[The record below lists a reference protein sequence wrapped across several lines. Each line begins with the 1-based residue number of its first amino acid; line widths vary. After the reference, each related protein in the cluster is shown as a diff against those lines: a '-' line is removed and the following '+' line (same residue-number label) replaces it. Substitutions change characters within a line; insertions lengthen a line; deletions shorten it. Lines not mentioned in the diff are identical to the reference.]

1 MFIKNKTLK
10 GVNMEN
16 KKLENEVHFK
26 NNFASR
32 KNENQKFIKH
42 VLWPMVFI
50 ASSQALAESDKI
62 MGGIDKGN
70 KWLIRASIGVSTA
83 GIIFAGLLTVYNKE
97 RGFDKIS
104 GAIIGCI
111 LISAAGAIVAL
122 IQTFFG
128 M

>member
-1 MFIKNKTLK
+1 MDNKN
-10 GVNMEN
+10 
-16 KKLENEVHFK
+16 LENEKSFQK
-26 NNFASR
+26 NCASR
-32 KNENQKFIKH
+32 KNENQNFIKH
-42 VLWPMVFI
+42 VLLPMVFI